1 MTWRI
6 NRLTGKGRMEK
17 DDVNPSVFEEIREK
31 RGLKKNGHTS
41 LKLRG
46 DDKRQGELVH
56 F

>member
-17 DDVNPSVFEEIREK
+17 DKVNPSVFEEIREK
-31 RGLKKNGHTS
+31 RGLKKNAHTS
-41 LKLRG
+41 LKLRE
-46 DDKRQGELVH
+46 DDKRQDELVH